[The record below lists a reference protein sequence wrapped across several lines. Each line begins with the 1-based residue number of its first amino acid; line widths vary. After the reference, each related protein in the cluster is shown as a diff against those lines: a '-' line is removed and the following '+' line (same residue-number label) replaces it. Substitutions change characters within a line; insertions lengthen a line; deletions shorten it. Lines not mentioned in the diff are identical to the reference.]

1 MYQMYSSLEADLTRS
16 SVMALSSYGAIANR
30 ISYWFGL
37 SGPSIAID
45 TMCSSA
51 MTAVHLACGA
61 LSKGECRMAIAGGVN
76 LSIHPRKYIGLSQ
89 RQLIGSNPERRSFAE
104 GDGFLPA
111 EAVGAVLLKPLTCA
125 LEDGDEILAVIKA
138 TAGNHSGRAGGF
150 AVPSV
155 VAQQKL
161 IEELLE
167 LSGVHPRTIS
177 YVEAAA
183 NGTALSDAAEVTA
196 LSQAFARLTS
206 DRQFCAIGSVK
217 SVIGHPE
224 AASGMAQLIKVVLQL
239 RHAHLTPTI
248 KSDPPNPHIDF
259 EDSPFYLQHELTEW
273 RRPKIMLN
281 GQEKEHPRRAII
293 NSIGAGGSNAG
304 MLIEEYIGSGELSED
319 APEPADGQYAMVFS
333 AKTPERLQ
341 VHVRQM
347 LRYMKEHEELSLAR
361 MAYTL
366 QNGREAMDSRLAFVV
381 NNRDELIRAMEMY
394 LAGAVDRDVFGP
406 SFALYIGEVLRERSE
421 IDDFTEGEMGE
432 NIVRMLLAR
441 RDLPK
446 LALLWSRGVDVPW
459 ASLYSHRRLRLAELP
474 TYPFA
479 RERCWPSETQ
489 IAEEPVPE
497 VEPASHHD
505 NAPATQANRME
516 AARSARSSRSEL
528 PRTDLER
535 AVARVWEEVLGI
547 SGVRIRD
554 NFLDLGGSSL
564 TGGQIITR
572 LRELFGVEIPM
583 RAMIGAQPTVES
595 LAVEVVAALL
605 NARENSLSEQNAQA
619 VAGD

>member
-1 MYQMYSSLEADLTRS
+1 
-16 SVMALSSYGAIANR
+16 
-30 ISYWFGL
+30 
-37 SGPSIAID
+37 
-45 TMCSSA
+45 
-51 MTAVHLACGA
+51 
-61 LSKGECRMAIAGGVN
+61 
-76 LSIHPRKYIGLSQ
+76 
-89 RQLIGSNPERRSFAE
+89 
-104 GDGFLPA
+104 
-111 EAVGAVLLKPLTCA
+111 
-125 LEDGDEILAVIKA
+125 
-138 TAGNHSGRAGGF
+138 
-150 AVPSV
+150 
-155 VAQQKL
+155 
-161 IEELLE
+161 
-167 LSGVHPRTIS
+167 
-177 YVEAAA
+177 
-183 NGTALSDAAEVTA
+183 
-196 LSQAFARLTS
+196 
-206 DRQFCAIGSVK
+206 
-217 SVIGHPE
+217 
-224 AASGMAQLIKVVLQL
+224 
-239 RHAHLTPTI
+239 
-248 KSDPPNPHIDF
+248 
-259 EDSPFYLQHELTEW
+259 
-273 RRPKIMLN
+273 
-281 GQEKEHPRRAII
+281 
-293 NSIGAGGSNAG
+293 
-304 MLIEEYIGSGELSED
+304 
-319 APEPADGQYAMVFS
+319 MVFS

-341 VHVRQM
+341 VHVQQM
-347 LRYMKEHEELSLAR
+347 LRYVKEHEELSLAR

-381 NNRDELIRAMEMY
+381 NNRDELIRALEMY
-394 LAGAVDRDVFGP
+394 LAGAVDRHVFGP

-441 RDLPK
+441 RNLPK

-497 VEPASHHD
+497 VEPASHHHTV
-505 NAPATQANRME
+505 APASGME

-572 LRELFGVEIPM
+572 LRELFGIEIPM